1 MKKNIVITIER
12 LYGSGGRTVGEMLA
26 NDLGIHYYDKELR
39 VLCAEMSGINEGLFI
54 DADENIKSTKA
65 FKLTKKKG
73 VWQGGLISP
82 REKDFVSTENL
93 FNYQAQVLKKLAES
107 GEPCVIVGRCGNF
120 VLRDYENVTSV
131 FVHAPMPFLMEQAAL
146 KQSRRGEEL
155 EQFIVT
161 TNRYRAEYYE
171 YYTGHAFESAFDYDL
186 SLDASK
192 LGFEKCVE
200 EIKAYLRVRYG
211 EDVLG

>member
-1 MKKNIVITIER
+1 MKRNIVITIER
-12 LYGSGGRTVGEMLA
+12 MYGSGGRTVGEMLA

-39 VLCAEMSGINEGLFI
+39 VLCAELSGINEDLFI
-54 DADENIKSTKA
+54 DADENIKNTKA
-65 FKLTKKKG
+65 FKLSKKKG
-73 VWQGGLISP
+73 VWQGGLVSP

-93 FNYQAQVLKKLAES
+93 FNYQAQVLKNLAES
-107 GEPCVIVGRCGNF
+107 KPCVIVGRCGNF

-155 EQFIVT
+155 EKFIVT

-171 YYTGHAFESAFDYDL
+171 YYTGHAWESAFDYDL

-192 LGFEKCVE
+192 LGFDKCVE
-200 EIKAYLRVRYG
+200 EIKSYLKIRYG
-211 EDVLG
+211 ADALD

>member
-1 MKKNIVITIER
+1 MKGNIVITIER
-12 LYGSGGRTVGEMLA
+12 MYGSGGRTVGEMLA

-39 VLCAEMSGINEGLFI
+39 VLCAEMSGINEDLFI
-54 DADENIKSTKA
+54 DADENIKNTKA
-65 FKLTKKKG
+65 FKLSKKKG
-73 VWQGGLISP
+73 VWNGGLISP

-93 FNYQAQVLKKLAES
+93 FNYQAQVLKNLAETK
-107 GEPCVIVGRCGNF
+107 PCVIVGRCGNF

-155 EQFIVT
+155 EKFITT

-171 YYTGHAFESAFDYDL
+171 YYTGHAWESAFDYDL
-186 SLDASK
+186 SLDASR
-192 LGFEKCVE
+192 LGFDKCVE
-200 EIKAYLRVRYG
+200 EIKAYLKIRYG
-211 EDVLG
+211 EDVLD

>member
-26 NDLGIHYYDKELR
+26 ENLGIHYYDKELR
-39 VLCAEMSGINEGLFI
+39 VLCSEMSGINEDLFI
-54 DADENIKSTKA
+54 DADENIKNTKA
-65 FKLTKKKG
+65 FKLSRKKG
-73 VWQGGLISP
+73 VWQGDLKSP
-82 REKDFVSTENL
+82 RDKDFVSTENL
-93 FNYQAQVLKKLAES
+93 FNYQAAVLKKLAE
-107 GEPCVIVGRCGNF
+107 GESCVIVGRCGNF
-120 VLRDYENVTSV
+120 VLREYENVTSV

-155 EQFIVT
+155 QKYIET

-186 SLDASK
+186 SLDASR

-200 EIKAYLRVRYG
+200 EIKSYLRIRYG
-211 EDVLG
+211 EDVLD